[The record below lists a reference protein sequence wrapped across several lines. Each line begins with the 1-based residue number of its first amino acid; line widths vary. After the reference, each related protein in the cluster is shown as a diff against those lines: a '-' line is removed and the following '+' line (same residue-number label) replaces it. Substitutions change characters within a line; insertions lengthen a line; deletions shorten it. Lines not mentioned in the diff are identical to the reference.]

1 MTVKISIKFI
11 GQEFFLKL
19 PLKCGMVY
27 LRMFLVF
34 KCSAYVDGVC
44 VGVYFNH
51 RNSIIQMWRIR
62 CILVMRLLLLL
73 LS

>member
-34 KCSAYVDGVC
+34 KCSAYVDGVVC
-44 VGVYFNH
+44 
-51 RNSIIQMWRIR
+51 RSI
-62 CILVMRLLLLL
+62 L
-73 LS
+73 